1 RGRVSTSGSDAP
13 CGAEPGT
20 GRWERKRREH
30 DTTFQLWSQSEEE
43 KAHRRVFRLAEDG
56 RPAAQSAASRSVQS
70 GLDLHLRLRS
80 LQPGAHAKPC
90 GSPSAVSP
98 DGRVSPPGHGV
109 RPKKL
114 TNTRNQPAQQSQTM
128 RIRKTTELQIN
139 SS

>member
-1 RGRVSTSGSDAP
+1 M
-13 CGAEPGT
+13 
-20 GRWERKRREH
+20 ERNRRAH

-80 LQPGAHAKPC
+80 LQPGAHAKPR

-98 DGRVSPPGHGV
+98 DRRVSD
-109 RPKKL
+109 RKS
-114 TNTRNQPAQQSQTM
+114 TR
-128 RIRKTTELQIN
+128 LN
-139 SS
+139 SSHLVISYAVF